1 MRRMMMIPHG
11 SGGQMRQGGGMSGMK
26 GGSGMSGGGDGGPMA
41 GSMRHSGGV
50 GMLIASAE
58 TFGLK
63 SEQVEKLQGM
73 KHDFQMEKID
83 VQAAVQKA
91 KLRLKRQMKDPG
103 AAEGDVIAAIDA
115 VAAAEGDVR
124 KMRYRH
130 LKAARGVLA
139 SDQMAKVMQHAMAM
153 DHQHL
158 AAG

>member
-1 MRRMMMIPHG
+1 
-11 SGGQMRQGGGMSGMK
+11 
-26 GGSGMSGGGDGGPMA
+26 
-41 GSMRHSGGV
+41 
-50 GMLIASAE
+50 
-58 TFGLK
+58 
-63 SEQVEKLQGM
+63 
-73 KHDFQMEKID
+73 
-83 VQAAVQKA
+83 
-91 KLRLKRQMKDPG
+91 MKDPG
-103 AAEGDVIAAIDA
+103 AAEGDVMAAIDA

>member
-11 SGGQMRQGGGMSGMK
+11 SGGQMRPGGGMPGMK
-26 GGSGMSGGGDGGPMA
+26 GGGSGSGGDGPMA
-41 GSMRHSGGV
+41 GSMRNAGGV

-58 TFGLK
+58 KFGL
-63 SEQVEKLQGM
+63 SGDQVKKLEGM

-83 VQAAVQKA
+83 VQAAVYKA
-91 KLRLKRQMKDPG
+91 KLRLKRLMKDPR
-103 AAEGDVIAAIDA
+103 AAEGDVMAAIDA
-115 VAAAEGDVR
+115 VAAAEGDIR

-139 SDQMAKVMQHAMAM
+139 GDQMAKVMQHAMAM